1 MQIRK
6 KMTAS
11 LLEEVEANQKII
23 NRTKWFMWVTGGFH
37 SEPVVVRYPS
47 VSSNAPPMCIK
58 KKLIDM

>member
-1 MQIRK
+1 
-6 KMTAS
+6 
-11 LLEEVEANQKII
+11 
-23 NRTKWFMWVTGGFH
+23 MWVTGGFH